1 MTMQMKKQIFFVVK
15 EHHLIE
21 LEEMEYFRRPV
32 LSTHKENDW
41 HIPISKKLFKR
52 KCFDIYKT
60 SNYLIISLL
69 PYPK

>member
-1 MTMQMKKQIFFVVK
+1 MQMKKQIFFVVR

-32 LSTHKENDW
+32 LSTHKENEIK

-52 KCFDIYKT
+52 KCFDTYKI
-60 SNYLIISLL
+60 SSYLIVSSL
-69 PYPK
+69 PYPQ